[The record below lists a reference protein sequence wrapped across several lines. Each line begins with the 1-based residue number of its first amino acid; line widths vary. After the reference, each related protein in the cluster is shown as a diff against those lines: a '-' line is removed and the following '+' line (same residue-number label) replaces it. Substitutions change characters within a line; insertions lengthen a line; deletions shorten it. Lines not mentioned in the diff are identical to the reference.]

1 MVVADISWLRPL
13 KNFNGCEECADA
25 MVPAV
30 PMILAQED
38 NNLYK
43 RHAKCTEM
51 AQIRGV
57 VMKRF
62 VSMCAVG
69 VISLFAVESVQAQF
83 TPTSPEY
90 YAPRVASIFPAL
102 SAAHSGE
109 SVSPEVLT
117 GNQVLGGNCCQPLI
131 PTIAQGIRD
140 TLQAV
145 FPCWGVR
152 RPHPLGSRLF
162 ISERF
167 HHGTIMGG
175 CGCGTPHGGVIYQ
188 GEVSS
193 PTPVEE
199 LPATPE
205 VDESAIRQNYL
216 PGYTPAHL
224 RNASVLS
231 VPVTIEANTIRSQ
244 SPPPSITVQPAT
256 YRTITKPASS
266 RYPANPL
273 RD

>member
-1 MVVADISWLRPL
+1 MSWLRPL
-13 KNFNGCEECADA
+13 KNFNGYAECADA
-25 MVPAV
+25 VVVAV

-38 NNLYK
+38 SYLYK
-43 RHAKCTEM
+43 RYAECTEM

-57 VMKRF
+57 VMKRL
-62 VSMCAVG
+62 VAVCAVFM
-69 VISLFAVESVQAQF
+69 VSLFTVESVQAQF
-83 TPTSPEY
+83 TPTTPQY
-90 YAPRVASIFPAL
+90 YAPRVAINLPAL
-102 SAAHSGE
+102 SAAHGVE
-109 SVSPEVLT
+109 SVQPEALT
-117 GNQVLGGNCCQPLI
+117 GNDVLGGNCCQPLI

-167 HHGTIMGG
+167 HHGTMMGG
-175 CGCGTPHGGVIYQ
+175 CGCGTPHGGVIYE
-188 GEVSS
+188 GEVTS
-193 PTPVEE
+193 PTPVQE

-205 VDESAIRQNYL
+205 VDESAIRQHYL

-231 VPVTIEANTIRSQ
+231 APVRIESNTIRSQ
-244 SPPPSITVQPAT
+244 SPPRSTTVQPAT
-256 YRTITKPASS
+256 YRTITTPASP

-273 RD
+273 RN

>member
-1 MVVADISWLRPL
+1 MSWSRPL
-13 KNFNGCEECADA
+13 KNFNGYAECADA
-25 MVPAV
+25 IVAPV
-30 PMILAQED
+30 PMMLAQED
-38 NNLYK
+38 NYLYK
-43 RHAKCTEM
+43 RYAECTEM
-51 AQIRGV
+51 TQNRGV

-62 VSMCAVG
+62 VAICAVG
-69 VISLFAVESVQAQF
+69 MISFFTVESVEAQF
-83 TPTSPEY
+83 APATPEY
-90 YAPRVASIFPAL
+90 YAPRLASNLPAL
-102 SAAHSGE
+102 TGAHGGE
-109 SVSPEVLT
+109 AIQPEVLT
-117 GNQVLGGNCCQPLI
+117 GNEVLGGNCCQPLI

-152 RPHPLGSRLF
+152 RPNLLGSRLF

-188 GEVSS
+188 GDVSS

-205 VDESAIRQNYL
+205 VDESAIRQHYL

-224 RNASVLS
+224 RSASVLS
-231 VPVTIEANTIRSQ
+231 APVTIEANTIRSQ
-244 SPPPSITVQPAT
+244 SPTRSITVQPAT
-256 YRTITKPASS
+256 YRTITRPASS
-266 RYPANPL
+266 SYPANPL
-273 RD
+273 RK